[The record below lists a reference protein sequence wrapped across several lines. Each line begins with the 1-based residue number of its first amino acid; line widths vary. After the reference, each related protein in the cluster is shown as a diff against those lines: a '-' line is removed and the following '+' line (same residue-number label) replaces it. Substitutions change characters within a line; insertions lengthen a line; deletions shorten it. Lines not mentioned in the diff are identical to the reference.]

1 MLRKTLIAGLVAAGS
16 AAHAQGVTIYG
27 IADTGIERLTN
38 VNAQG
43 GSLVRMPNL
52 TGLVPS
58 RLGFRGNEDLG
69 GGLNAFFNL
78 EMGVALDSGSMNNGG
93 RSFGRASNVGVA
105 GPFGRVILGR
115 QLSPPRERRTARP
128 HCSMPSCPT
137 CPLSS
142 LRPASTTPHLVPM

>member
-1 MLRKTLIAGLVAAGS
+1 LFRHALAGAALAIGAS
-16 AAHAQGVTIYG
+16 AHAQSTVTIYG

-43 GSLVRMPNL
+43 HSLVRMPNL

-78 EMGVALDSGSMNNGG
+78 EMV
-93 RSFGRASNVGVA
+93 
-105 GPFGRVILGR
+105 
-115 QLSPPRERRTARP
+115 SPSTPE
-128 HCSMPSCPT
+128 
-137 CPLSS
+137 
-142 LRPASTTPHLVPM
+142 ASTTAAARSAAPLTSDWRAASGA